1 MNCFQETQISG
12 ERSVPIIQTGIPAV
26 RASDAE
32 KKDETAKVTE
42 IKVEH
47 QQ

>member
-1 MNCFQETQISG
+1 LSG

-26 RASDAE
+26 KASTETE
-32 KKDETAKVTE
+32 KKDETPKVTE

-47 QQ
+47 Q